1 MHSLRGRGWPTLAG
15 SADVARRLG
24 EGRALPRSS
33 TALVDAGGRTVP
45 EDDASLDRRG
55 LTMGLVVLPEGLV
68 STEGERLVCCK
79 PVYDQLHC
87 GGITE
92 GEKPTK

>member
-1 MHSLRGRGWPTLAG
+1 M
-15 SADVARRLG
+15 
-24 EGRALPRSS
+24 
-33 TALVDAGGRTVP
+33 P